1 MPAGIDDIEI
11 RYAKLKAQ
19 YENGGF
25 KYDDY
30 VAAVNALRIQDE
42 NGIYLQ
48 IRADDGKWVRWDSS
62 TWIPCERPGPG
73 SPVDMGDQAQG
84 GAPVQRS
91 GPEGPG
97 PGLETS
103 RFLTMLGKGMATG
116 FVRHIPLMAGT
127 MALVWFINL
136 VLIVM
141 VKKGAITGDPHP
153 LIASILILPGQEA
166 AGLMFWGLLV
176 GLAFS
181 IASKIRHGK
190 LSGTIKKIS
199 GTPGFIRSSFD
210 AAGFYSVFLVLIG
223 FFASLF
229 IAGMV
234 SNVLVSIQLA
244 ILMCTT
250 LIAQEESLLAKFLQV
265 IGSDFGRTLYT
276 ASYTGERGVSW
287 SVAVM
292 AGAFAGFAFSF
303 LLPVS
308 LLTAPFGIACL
319 VTGGVFV
326 VMVLVSGKGVSNR

>member
-30 VAAVNALRIQDE
+30 AAAVNALRIQDE

-48 IRADDGKWVRWDSS
+48 IRADDGKWVRWDGS

-73 SPVDMGDQAQG
+73 
-84 GAPVQRS
+84 
-91 GPEGPG
+91 
-97 PGLETS
+97 LETP

-190 LSGTIKKIS
+190 LPETIKNIS

-250 LIAQEESLLAKFLQV
+250 LIAQKESLLAKFLQV
-265 IGSDFGRTLYT
+265 IGSDFGRTLYA
-276 ASYTGERGVSW
+276 ASQTGERGISW
-287 SVAVM
+287 SVAGM